1 MIDFKE
7 HVNDLYSCQPLDFY
21 ICNDDFVMLSSSPY
35 SQSPK
40 IPVDDATTAFLRS
53 TLNRDE
59 KQQPFYIKVVLET
72 NIVVV
77 VDSISAD
84 SSHKEQQPQKIIIVA
99 YLLQSDPKQQN
110 SCYQEETT
118 SVSMTWG
125 IVNADAGA
133 GVETPP
139 GPTIRGNPEKGEEV
153 ELTATFVAVF
163 LLILFGAIVLR

>member
-1 MIDFKE
+1 MYKIQCNDHQTLALTVIDFKE

-59 KQQPFYIKVVLET
+59 QQQRFYIKVVLET

-99 YLLQSDPKQQN
+99 YLLQSDLKQQT

-118 SVSMTWG
+118 SVSMT
-125 IVNADAGA
+125 
-133 GVETPP
+133 
-139 GPTIRGNPEKGEEV
+139 
-153 ELTATFVAVF
+153 
-163 LLILFGAIVLR
+163 